1 MDGAGRFTGFAV
13 SFTLYCL
20 CGEGYA
26 VRGAEV
32 GTNDLKQEEVGW
44 ATEALSALE

>member
-1 MDGAGRFTGFAV
+1 MDGAGHFTGFAV
-13 SFTLYCL
+13 SFTLYL

-32 GTNDLKQEEVGW
+32 GTNDLKQEGGRLGHRS
-44 ATEALSALE
+44 TQCP